1 MQHISATPSGLSQGR
16 FQLAHPGS
24 YGIVH
29 QGLSVPSN
37 QGVKISLHFQPHLT
51 EAGHIQAVISNLN
64 PDLKSGVALVIN
76 LQGQVEVWV
85 GTGQAVDIL
94 KTNFNPVCRRWVKAT
109 VAIRENEA
117 TVILE
122 PLPQL
127 AEPAGMPFKL
137 EAKLSNPVS
146 FQGSETLAFAASFAE
161 TAEVQFSRPVNFF
174 NGRIDSPCLETTG
187 PGGRV
192 LARYDFAQDMSS
204 DRIFDISGNNLHGE
218 LINAPTRAV
227 TGYDWDG
234 SQPDWTKATK
244 GYGAIHFHEDDL
256 DDARWATNFSLTLP
270 HSLRS
275 GIYAFDV
282 VATNGKASDLITFI
296 VRTPQGQRA
305 KAMTPPVKVA
315 FVLSTFTYLA
325 YANEQLSD
333 KTRSSA
339 IDVGPGFDMSQIKI
353 SEDFTKLRRRTD
365 LGLSLYDVHKDGSGN
380 VFSSAKRPIINFR
393 PGYIMWA
400 MGRPRELSAD
410 SMMIGYMERH
420 GIEYDIVTDHDLHE
434 YGASAIEQYDVVLT
448 GSHPEYPTLESYSA
462 YQQYARQGGSL
473 MYLGGNGFYW
483 VAGLDIARPWRLEV
497 RRGDCGVRTYTVPG
511 GERFLSLN
519 GAQGGLWRSRNL
531 SSHGLFGVSFC
542 AEGVEAGV
550 PFRRTSAGNS
560 SEFAWMF
567 KGIADGELIGEYG
580 LGGGASGDE
589 TDSFDISCG
598 SPANGVVVATSTGH
612 PDGFGIAPECV
623 GFPIVGTLG
632 TQTSEI
638 RSDMIFYQTNAG
650 GAVFSVGSINWFCS
664 LGWNDYDNTVAI
676 VTGNVISHFLS
687 LRKDTSR

>member
-1 MQHISATPSGLSQGR
+1 MVPR
-16 FQLAHPGS
+16 D
-24 YGIVH
+24 
-29 QGLSVPSN
+29 QGL
-37 QGVKISLHFQPHLT
+37 KISLYFQAHLT
-51 EAGHIQAVISNLN
+51 EAGHVQTITSNLN
-64 PDLKSGVALVIN
+64 LEHKAGFALVIN
-76 LQGQVEVWV
+76 PQGQVEVWV
-85 GTGQAVDIL
+85 GTGQAVDVL
-94 KTNFNPVCRRWVKAT
+94 KTNFKPVCRRWVKAT
-109 VAIRENEA
+109 VLLQNDEV
-117 TVILE
+117 TVSLKPI
-122 PLPQL
+122 PQL
-127 AEPAGMPFKL
+127 VEPAALPVKL
-137 EAKLSNPVS
+137 QAKLSKPVC
-146 FQGSETLAFAASFAE
+146 FPGSEALVFAASFAE
-161 TAEVQFSRPVNFF
+161 STERQSIQAINFF

-187 PGGRV
+187 AAGRV
-192 LARYDFAQDMSS
+192 LARYDFAQDLSS
-204 DRIFDISGNNLHGE
+204 DAIIDTSGNELHGE

-234 SQPDWTKATK
+234 TQPDWTKASK

-256 DDARWATNFSLTLP
+256 DNARWATDFSISLP
-270 HSLRS
+270 DGLRS
-275 GIYAFDV
+275 GIYAV
-282 VATNGKASDLITFI
+282 ETAATNGKASDLITFI
-296 VRTPQGQRA
+296 VRNPHKQRKQA
-305 KAMTPPVKVA
+305 GNTLTKVA

-339 IDVGPGFDMSQIKI
+339 IDVGPGFDMSQIKTT
-353 SEDFTKLRRRTD
+353 EDFAKLRRRTD
-365 LGLSLYDVHKDGSGN
+365 IGLSLYDVHKDGSAN
-380 VFSSAKRPIINFR
+380 VFSSAKRPIVNFR

-410 SMMIGYMERH
+410 SMMIGYLERYN
-420 GIEYDIVTDHDLHE
+420 IDYDIVTDHDLHE
-434 YGASAIEQYDVVLT
+434 YGVSAIEQYDVVLT

-462 YQQYARQGGSL
+462 YQQYAWQGGSL

-483 VAGLDIARPWRLEV
+483 VAALDISRPWRLEV

-519 GAQGGLWRSRNL
+519 GTQGGLWRSRDL
-531 SSHGLFGVSFC
+531 SSHGLFGVAFC

-550 PFRRTSAGNS
+550 PFRRTAAGS
-560 SEFAWMF
+560 SPEFAWMF

-638 RSDMIFYQTNAG
+638 RSDMIYYRTNAG
-650 GAVFSVGSINWFCS
+650 GGIFSVGSINWFCS
-664 LGWNDYDNTVAI
+664 LGWDDYDNTVAI
-676 VTGNVISHFLS
+676 VTGNVISHLLS
-687 LRKDTSR
+687 LRKDRSQR